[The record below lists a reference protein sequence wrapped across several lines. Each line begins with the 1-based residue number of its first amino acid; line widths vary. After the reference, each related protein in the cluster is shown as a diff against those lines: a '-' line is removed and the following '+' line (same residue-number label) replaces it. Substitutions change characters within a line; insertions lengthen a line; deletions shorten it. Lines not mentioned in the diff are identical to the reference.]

1 MDPSGTIN
9 PAALNALNAG
19 MFAQMA
25 SGLRR
30 LSRRLDPHVFT
41 ENASANASDTAA
53 PQNTTSIKQSPRGIK
68 RSRSPE
74 EYSDLIATGE
84 IDAGMKSTS
93 RLVGLDI
100 NANASLVR
108 QTIRNRA
115 SEADLPRTKPPTVP
129 RCQANNYNTCHLRLP
144 YKRLRPK
151 VRR

>member
-25 SGLRR
+25 SGLGR
-30 LSRRLDPHVFT
+30 LSRRRTHTSVFL
-41 ENASANASDTAA
+41 ESASANASDTVA

-84 IDAGMKSTS
+84 IDAGMESKS
-93 RLVGLDI
+93 RL
-100 NANASLVR
+100 
-108 QTIRNRA
+108 IRLEVNV
-115 SEADLPRTKPPTVP
+115 S
-129 RCQANNYNTCHLRLP
+129 
-144 YKRLRPK
+144 
-151 VRR
+151 